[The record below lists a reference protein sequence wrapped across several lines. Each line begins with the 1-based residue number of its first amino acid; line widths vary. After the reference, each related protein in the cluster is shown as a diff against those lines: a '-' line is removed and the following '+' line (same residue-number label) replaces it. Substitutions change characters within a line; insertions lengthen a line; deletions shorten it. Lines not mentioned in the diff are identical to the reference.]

1 MSAYMVSENHIHA
14 LVNYA
19 LRENLD
25 YRAADR
31 RVRITPESA
40 EEIGQILSDEN
51 YRSVHH
57 RYADRA
63 ADYFGAP
70 PTYKFRLVRN
80 LPDAVT
86 MLKLCDCYA
95 YQACETDDWE
105 SSIACKLVAAIK
117 DRAARK
123 VPGYDAAPWG
133 ID

>member
-1 MSAYMVSENHIHA
+1 MSAYMVSENHLHA

-19 LRENLD
+19 VREHLD
-25 YRAADR
+25 YRVAGR
-31 RVRITPESA
+31 SVRVAPENA

-57 RYADRA
+57 RYHDRA
-63 ADYFGAP
+63 ADYFGTP
-70 PTYKFRLVRN
+70 PTYKFRSVAK
-80 LPDAVT
+80 LPGAVA

-105 SSIACKLVAAIK
+105 DSVACKLVAAIR
-117 DRAARK
+117 DHASRK